1 MTNNRKVKI
10 RLISFALAAVLIIL
24 GAGITGYSLATRY
37 RTAIEYSYQRSLS
50 QLSDYFTNIKST
62 LTKGIYANTAPQQ
75 YSFASKLMVESE
87 GAKNALS
94 QLNLGLGETESLQKY
109 FTQVGDFSSYM
120 IKTLAKGDKL
130 SDDNISALK
139 TLSEYAD
146 EVAPKMEELS
156 ALYGDGSNTLGI
168 KNQLAGNIEENEDE
182 TEKLDF
188 ENSFT
193 SLNESFTD
201 YPSLIYDGPF
211 ADAVQQKS
219 PRLTKNAEGYSVDEA
234 KKNAAIFLNMSE
246 NNLEYVEARKG
257 TIPVYVFKGT
267 NIYITVTVNGGY
279 ICEMYRYNEVQGND
293 KLAQNKIF
301 SKGTEFLRQHNI
313 DNMTQSYY
321 VTANDICTINY
332 AYKTNGTICYS
343 DLIKVGVSTKDGRI
357 MSYNAYGYIMN
368 HTSRDIEAPKLTQNE
383 AMESVSKELKID
395 NTKIALIPTGGEQE
409 VLCYEFTCTGSNNDR
424 VIVYINGETGLEE
437 QIFILLQSDGGTL
450 VM

>member
-1 MTNNRKVKI
+1 MSKNRQIKI
-10 RLISFALAAVLIIL
+10 RLISFAVAAVLIIL
-24 GAGITGYSLATRY
+24 GAGITGYSLAARY

-50 QLSDYFTNIKST
+50 QLSDYFTTIKST
-62 LTKGIYANTAPQQ
+62 LTKGIYANTPPQQ

-87 GAKNALS
+87 SAKNALA
-94 QLNLGLGETESLQKY
+94 QLNLGLGETEALQKY

-120 IKTLAKGDKL
+120 ISTLSKGDKL

-156 ALYGDGSNTLGI
+156 ALYGDGTNTLGI
-168 KNQLAGNIEENEDE
+168 KNQLAGNIEENSDE
-182 TEKLDF
+182 TKKLDF

-193 SLNESFTD
+193 NLSESFTD

-234 KKNAAIFLNMSE
+234 KKNAAVFLNISE
-246 NNLEYVEARKG
+246 DKLEYTEARKG
-257 TIPVYVFKGT
+257 TIPVYVFKGN
-267 NIYITVTVNGGY
+267 NIYITVTVKGGY
-279 ICEMYRYNEVQGND
+279 ICEMYRYNQAEGNN
-293 KLAQNKIF
+293 KLTQKKIF
-301 SKGTEFLRQHNI
+301 DKATEFLKQHNI
-313 DNMTQSYY
+313 KNMIQSYF

-332 AYKTNGTICYS
+332 AYKTSGTICYS
-343 DLIKVGVSTKDGRI
+343 DLIKIGVSTKDGKI

-368 HTSRDIEAPKLTQNE
+368 HTSRDIDAPSITQSK

-395 NTKIALIPTGGEQE
+395 NTKIALIPTGGEKE
-409 VLCYEFTCTGSNNDR
+409 VLCYEFTCTGNNNDR
-424 VIVYINGETGLEE
+424 VIVYINGKTGLEE